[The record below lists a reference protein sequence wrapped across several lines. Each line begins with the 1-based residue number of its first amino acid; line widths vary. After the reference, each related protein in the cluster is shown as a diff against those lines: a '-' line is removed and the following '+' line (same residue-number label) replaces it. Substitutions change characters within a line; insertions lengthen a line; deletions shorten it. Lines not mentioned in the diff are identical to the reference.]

1 MQCTAGQGCV
11 TVYVTMICTVQHQYQ
26 WDSVTRDVSSVS
38 VCVSLVLSTR
48 DLGRVSAVPPQ
59 QRQGRARGG
68 RHELVPA
75 VETQ

>member
-1 MQCTAGQGCV
+1 MHRRPGVCHSVCDNHLTGAAPVPVQC
-11 TVYVTMICTVQHQYQ
+11 
-26 WDSVTRDVSSVS
+26 DSVTRDVSSVS

>member
-1 MQCTAGQGCV
+1 MQCTSGQGCV
-11 TVYVTMICTVQHQYQ
+11 TVYVTMICMVQYQ
-26 WDSVTRDVSSVS
+26 QCDSVTHDVSSVT

-68 RHELVPA
+68 RHELAPA